1 MLGGVAGAW
10 YSGQRNLDAA
20 RIANKSSVQHSGQF
34 GASHGAMGKKEPF
47 IIIRNPIQ
55 VKVTNYNEDYG
66 YPAHKRVIIGG
77 CSGYLRVRE
86 VNVIS
91 AHATDEEKMAI
102 EAALKNGVY
111 VS

>member
-1 MLGGVAGAW
+1 
-10 YSGQRNLDAA
+10 
-20 RIANKSSVQHSGQF
+20 
-34 GASHGAMGKKEPF
+34 MGLKIPH
-47 IIIRNPIQ
+47 IMIRNPIQ

-66 YPAHKRVIIGG
+66 YPAHKRVIVGG

-86 VNVIS
+86 VNVVS
-91 AHATDEEKMAI
+91 AFATDEEKMAI